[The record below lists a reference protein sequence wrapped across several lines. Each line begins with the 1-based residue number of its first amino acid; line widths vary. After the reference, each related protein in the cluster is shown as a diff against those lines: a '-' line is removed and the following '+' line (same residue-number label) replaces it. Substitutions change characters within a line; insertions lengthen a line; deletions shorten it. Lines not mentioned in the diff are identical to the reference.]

1 MVKRR
6 GNRRSSAATKWFGG
20 IGCLTLVVALAIGG
34 VFLYQRIKQGFGGS
48 DGTTDPTMATEDVVV
63 QRGDVTEA
71 ASLWGQ
77 VQPIR
82 TQSLAFHA
90 AGGRIIS
97 VDAVAGMPVTAG
109 QVLVSLDVAA
119 LERDLTEAQA
129 ELEEAQA
136 KLDELTK
143 VDPIRQYELEV
154 ELSDARANL
163 AEARQALADYDA
175 GRGTRQEKRQAA
187 AEALAETR
195 AAFNELVNGE
205 AWAEELAQL
214 QYVYNVAEVE
224 HGVYTQIQNPSEQD
238 RDREW
243 LLRIDMEDK
252 AQALESAKL
261 THTSKVRAAQQE
273 VVEAQRVLE
282 ALDREIALGSAATE
296 RARLAVAVQL
306 AEAQVT
312 TTEASLAAL
321 GQDVDEVK
329 LVAAQAEVLKLEGNV
344 ADAEAALAD
353 AQLVA
358 PFDGTVLDVQAVAD
372 TMASTGATLV
382 TLADTSAYVV
392 AASVSELDIA
402 RVQAGMEATL
412 TFDAF
417 GTESPVTGYLGD
429 IPAYGRYSNGVSE
442 YPITIALDD
451 VSLPLYDGMSATI
464 SIPLSVRQNVLVIPA
479 AAVDYFWDGTY
490 VNVVNGDQVESRRVV
505 LGVGDGITVEV
516 VDGLE
521 EGEVVRMRLIGNQVY
536 GYSLGG

>member
-175 GRGTRQEKRQAA
+175 GRGTQQEKRQAA
-187 AEALAETR
+187 AEALAEAR
-195 AAFNELVNGE
+195 AALNDLVNGE